1 VPLSGF
7 HPVVTGWFESRFRE
21 PTEPQ
26 RRAWPVIQSGDDA
39 LIAAPTGSG
48 KTFAAF
54 LAAIDALLRQG
65 LDGAL
70 RDEIQVLYVSPL
82 KALSNDVQ
90 KNLSEPLAEIRAAL
104 AGLGLPEVD
113 IRTLVRTGDT
123 PASERQAMVKRP
135 PHILVTTPESLFL
148 ILTSER
154 ARDMLRTV
162 RTVIVDEINA
172 AVTLRCPSSGSTI
185 SRAGGCSA
193 SACPLPRSQSRTS
206 LLS

>member
-1 VPLSGF
+1 MPLSGF
-7 HPVVTGWFESRFRE
+7 HPAVARWFEARFRE

-104 AGLGLPEVD
+104 AGSGLPEVE

-123 PASERQAMVKRP
+123 PASERPTVRDHRLGPRSAARSRDRDPVLAARGGDGGRGMGRAVRTARAAHRGASHHAGIRQHAAAR
-135 PHILVTTPESLFL
+135 
-148 ILTSER
+148 R
-154 ARDMLRTV
+154 ARDAAPV
-162 RTVIVDEINA
+162 RA
-172 AVTLRCPSSGSTI
+172 PRRG
-185 SRAGGCSA
+185 AGDVA
-193 SACPLPRSQSRTS
+193 
-206 LLS
+206 